1 MVPWATDLWYMKTVE
16 RSRLWFESI
25 QPDLEAF
32 WRDVELAKK
41 GEFIVKP
48 STRKKK
54 EVACMLIE
62 DASEEKNASVQ

>member
-1 MVPWATDLWYMKTVE
+1 VE

-25 QPDLEAF
+25 QKDLEAF
-32 WRDVELAKK
+32 WTDVDLAKK
-41 GEFIVKP
+41 GEFVVKP

-62 DASEEKNASVQ
+62 DASEEKTVSV